1 MEIAPKTFTKLCRSR
16 TNLCYKKDSLPLP
29 LTTICRIASI
39 RGALRGACVMKKKRL
54 GEILRERNQVSVEN
68 LDKAIQDQQVKL
80 VHLGELLLQRGA
92 VSKPDLVSAL
102 VEVSRIPYFDCHSV
116 EVDAETLQLISARM
130 ARSCCALPL
139 EAVGNKLVVVM
150 AEPQNLR
157 FLDELRFKSGM
168 QISPRLGFRA
178 EVEAAI
184 AINYAS
190 AESEIAAAAATAATT
205 LASTVVSVKEIVLS
219 AADAEMELISS
230 SSQERNVEAMREMQ
244 SELLQKSRTPP
255 AVMLVASMI
264 KAAAERRASDIHIEP
279 HSDDTAIRF
288 RVDGMLRKYQRIP
301 KALQNSVASRIKI
314 LSDMDI
320 AERRAPQDGRFLV
333 KIGGRRIDLHVSTLP
348 TQYGEKVVMRLLEG
362 NTPLQ
367 DLARLGFP
375 QWIEERLRPKL
386 RLPQGMILVTG
397 PTGSGKSTTLYSSLL
412 LIRRPSINIITVEDP
427 VEYAV
432 AGLNQVQVNTKAGLT
447 FASCLRS
454 ILRHDPNVIMIGE
467 IRDKETA
474 EIALK
479 AAQTGHLVLSTL
491 HTNDSV
497 SAVTRLLDLGVPG
510 FQIATSLTAIIAQRL
525 IRRLCICSKSIP
537 TTPEYASQLVLAGI
551 PDPPPFHNAP
561 NGCEICDLT
570 GFKGRIG
577 IYEMLALDD
586 SIRASIREGGHSDE
600 IRTLARHAGMRLMQ
614 EYALEHVRDGLTT
627 LEEVQRVVPFA
638 SVDTVSCAS
647 CGRELSAAYLFWP
660 HCGKKRTGVKAG
672 KPARSKRVALI
683 PQGVLVE

>member
-1 MEIAPKTFTKLCRSR
+1 
-16 TNLCYKKDSLPLP
+16 
-29 LTTICRIASI
+29 
-39 RGALRGACVMKKKRL
+39 MKKKRL
-54 GEILRERNQVSVEN
+54 GEILCERNHVSVEN
-68 LDKAIQDQQVKL
+68 LDKAMQEQQVKL

-92 VSKPDLVSAL
+92 VSKADLVSAL
-102 VEVSRIPYFDCHSV
+102 VETSRIPYFDCHSV
-116 EVDAETLQLISARM
+116 EVDAETLQLITATM

-139 EAVGNKLVVVM
+139 ETVGNKLVVVM

-190 AESEIAAAAATAATT
+190 AESEAAAAVVTAAA
-205 LASTVVSVKEIVLS
+205 ASTVVSVKEIVLS
-219 AADAEMELISS
+219 AADAEMEFISS

-244 SELLQKSRTPP
+244 SELMQKSRTTP

-288 RVDGMLRKYQRIP
+288 RVDGMLREYQRIP
-301 KALQNSVASRIKI
+301 KVLQNSVASRIKI

-333 KIGGRRIDLHVSTLP
+333 KIGGRRIDLRVSTLP

-362 NTPLQ
+362 DAPLQ

-375 QWIEERLRPKL
+375 QWIEERLRPML

-454 ILRHDPNVIMIGE
+454 ILRQDPNVIMIGE

-479 AAQTGHLVLSTL
+479 AAQTGHRVLSTL

-525 IRRLCICSKSIP
+525 IRRLCICSKSVP

-551 PDPPPFHNAP
+551 PDPPPFHNAL

-577 IYEMLALDD
+577 IYEMLAVDEP
-586 SIRASIREGGHSDE
+586 IRAAIREGGNSDE
-600 IRTLARHAGMRLMQ
+600 IRTLARQSGMKLMQ

-638 SVDTVSCAS
+638 PVNTISCVS
-647 CGRELSAAYLFWP
+647 CGRELSPAFLFCP
-660 HCGKKRTGVKAG
+660 HCGKKRNDVKSVKG
-672 KPARSKRVALI
+672 KRL
-683 PQGVLVE
+683 VLVPEGVVNE

>member
-1 MEIAPKTFTKLCRSR
+1 
-16 TNLCYKKDSLPLP
+16 
-29 LTTICRIASI
+29 
-39 RGALRGACVMKKKRL
+39 
-54 GEILRERNQVSVEN
+54 
-68 LDKAIQDQQVKL
+68 
-80 VHLGELLLQRGA
+80 
-92 VSKPDLVSAL
+92 
-102 VEVSRIPYFDCHSV
+102 
-116 EVDAETLQLISARM
+116 
-130 ARSCCALPL
+130 
-139 EAVGNKLVVVM
+139 
-150 AEPQNLR
+150 
-157 FLDELRFKSGM
+157 M
-168 QISPRLGFRA
+168 QISPRLGFRS
-178 EVEAAI
+178 EVEAAL

-190 AESEIAAAAATAATT
+190 AESEAAASVATAAAA
-205 LASTVVSVKEIVLS
+205 ASTVVSVKEIVLS
-219 AADAEMELISS
+219 AADAEMEFISS

-244 SELLQKSRTPP
+244 SELLQKSRTTP

-288 RVDGMLRKYQRIP
+288 RVDGMLREYQRIP
-301 KALQNSVASRIKI
+301 KVLQNSVASRIKI

-333 KIGGRRIDLHVSTLP
+333 KIGGRRIDLRVSTLP

-362 NTPLQ
+362 DAPLQ
-367 DLARLGFP
+367 DLAKLGFP
-375 QWIEERLRPKL
+375 QWIEERLRPML

-454 ILRHDPNVIMIGE
+454 ILRQDPNVIMIGE

-525 IRRLCICSKSIP
+525 IRRLCVCSKSIP

-551 PDPPPFHNAP
+551 EAPRPFHNSP

-577 IYEMLALDD
+577 IYEMLAVDE
-586 SIRASIREGGHSDE
+586 SIRAAIREGGNSEE
-600 IRTLARHAGMRLMQ
+600 IRALARQSGMRLMQ

-638 SVDTVSCAS
+638 PVNTISCAS
-647 CGRELSAAYLFWP
+647 CGRELSPAFLFCP
-660 HCGKKRTGVKAG
+660 HCGRKRDGAKSAKG
-672 KPARSKRVALI
+672 KRLALV
-683 PQGVLVE
+683 PEGAVNE

>member
-1 MEIAPKTFTKLCRSR
+1 
-16 TNLCYKKDSLPLP
+16 
-29 LTTICRIASI
+29 
-39 RGALRGACVMKKKRL
+39 MKKKRL

-68 LDKAIQDQQVKL
+68 LDKAIQDQQGKL

-102 VEVSRIPYFDCHSV
+102 VDLSRIQYFDCTSV
-116 EVDAETLQLISARM
+116 QVDSATLGLISASI

-139 EAVGNKLVVVM
+139 ETAGKKLVVVM
-150 AEPQNLR
+150 AEPQNLL

-168 QISPRLGFRA
+168 QISPRMGFRA

-190 AESEIAAAAATAATT
+190 AESEAAAAKAA
-205 LASTVVSVKEIVLS
+205 AAPNVVSMREIVLS
-219 AADAEMELISS
+219 AGDAEMEFISS

-244 SELLQKSRTPP
+244 SELLQKSRTTP

-279 HSDDTAIRF
+279 HSEDTAIRF
-288 RVDGMLRKYQRIP
+288 RVDGMLREYQRIP

-333 KIGGRRIDLHVSTLP
+333 KIGGRRIDLRVSTLP

-362 NTPLQ
+362 DAPLQ
-367 DLARLGFP
+367 DLAKLGFP
-375 QWIEERLRPKL
+375 SWIEERLRPML

-454 ILRHDPNVIMIGE
+454 ILRQDPNVIMIGE

-497 SAVTRLLDLGVPG
+497 SAITRLLDLGVPG
-510 FQIATSLTAIIAQRL
+510 FQIATSLSAIIAQRL
-525 IRRLCICSKSIP
+525 IRRLCVCSISTP
-537 TTPEYASQLVLAGI
+537 TTPEYASQLVQAGI
-551 PDPPPFHNAP
+551 ADPSPFHNAP

-577 IYEMLALDD
+577 IYEMLALDE

-600 IRTLARHAGMRLMQ
+600 IRTLAQQSGMRLMQ
-614 EYALEHVRDGLTT
+614 EYALEHVREGLTT

-638 SVDTVSCAS
+638 SVTGVHCVSCA
-647 CGRELSAAYLFWP
+647 RELSAAFSFCPYCGRKRNSGKTVKPKRMALF
-660 HCGKKRTGVKAG
+660 
-672 KPARSKRVALI
+672 
-683 PQGVLVE
+683 PQGVVNE

>member
-1 MEIAPKTFTKLCRSR
+1 
-16 TNLCYKKDSLPLP
+16 
-29 LTTICRIASI
+29 
-39 RGALRGACVMKKKRL
+39 MKKKRL
-54 GEILRERNQVSVEN
+54 GEILRERNHVSVEN
-68 LDKAIQDQQVKL
+68 LDKAIQDQQGKL

-92 VSKPDLVSAL
+92 VSKSDLVSAL
-102 VEVSRIPYFDCHSV
+102 MEASRIPYFDCSNV
-116 EVDAETLQLISARM
+116 EVDAETLSLISATM

-139 EAVGNKLVVVM
+139 ETAGNKLVVVM
-150 AEPQNLR
+150 AEPQNLH
-157 FLDELRFKSGM
+157 FLDELRFKAGM

-190 AESEIAAAAATAATT
+190 AASEAAAAAATAA
-205 LASTVVSVKEIVLS
+205 ATVVSVKEIVLS
-219 AADAEMELISS
+219 AADTEMEFISS

-244 SELLQKSRTPP
+244 SELLQKSRTTP

-288 RVDGMLRKYQRIP
+288 RVDGMLREYQRIP

-333 KIGGRRIDLHVSTLP
+333 KIGGRRIDLRVSTLP

-362 NTPLQ
+362 DAPLQ
-367 DLARLGFP
+367 DLAKLGFP
-375 QWIEERLRPKL
+375 KWIEERLRPML
-386 RLPQGMILVTG
+386 VLPQGMILVTG

-454 ILRHDPNVIMIGE
+454 ILRQDPNVIMIGE

-525 IRRLCICSKSIP
+525 IRRLCVCSKSVP
-537 TTPEYASQLVLAGI
+537 TSPEYATQLLQAGI
-551 PDPPPFHNAP
+551 SDPPAFHNAP

-577 IYEMLALDD
+577 IYEMLALDE
-586 SIRASIREGGHSDE
+586 SIRASIREGGNTDE
-600 IRTLARHAGMRLMQ
+600 IRTLARQGGMKLMQ

-638 SVDTVSCAS
+638 SVSAVHCVS
-647 CGRELSAAYLFWP
+647 CGRELSPAFLFCP
-660 HCGKKRTGVKAG
+660 HCGTERNPAKTMKAR
-672 KPARSKRVALI
+672 RSNLVI
-683 PQGVLVE
+683 QGVEGE

>member
-1 MEIAPKTFTKLCRSR
+1 
-16 TNLCYKKDSLPLP
+16 
-29 LTTICRIASI
+29 
-39 RGALRGACVMKKKRL
+39 MKKKRL

-68 LDKAIQDQQVKL
+68 LDKAIQDQQGKL

-102 VEVSRIPYFDCHSV
+102 VEVSRIPYFDCHAV
-116 EVDAETLQLISARM
+116 EVDAATLRLITPAM

-139 EAVGNKLVVVM
+139 EIAGNRLLVVM
-150 AEPQNLR
+150 AEPQNLH

-184 AINYAS
+184 AMNYPS
-190 AESEIAAAAATAATT
+190 VESEAAAANIPAAP
-205 LASTVVSVKEIVLS
+205 TVVSLQEIVLS
-219 AADAEMELISS
+219 SADAEMEFISS
-230 SSQERNVEAMREMQ
+230 SSQERNVEAMKEMQ
-244 SELLQKSRTPP
+244 SELRMKSRTTP

-279 HSDDTAIRF
+279 HSEDTAIRF
-288 RVDGMLRKYQRIP
+288 RVDGMLREYQRVP

-333 KIGGRRIDLHVSTLP
+333 KIGGRRIDLRVSTLP

-362 NTPLQ
+362 DAPLQ
-367 DLARLGFP
+367 DLSKLGFP
-375 QWIEERLRPKL
+375 RWIEERLRPML

-454 ILRHDPNVIMIGE
+454 ILRQDPNVIMIGE

-497 SAVTRLLDLGVPG
+497 SAVTRLLDLGIPG

-525 IRRLCICSKSIP
+525 IRRLCVCAKPLATS
-537 TTPEYASQLVLAGI
+537 PEYASQLVQAGI
-551 PDPPPFHNAP
+551 LDPPPFHNAP

-577 IYEMLALDD
+577 IYEMLALDEP
-586 SIRASIREGGHSDE
+586 IRASIREGGHSDE
-600 IRTLARHAGMRLMQ
+600 IRTLARQNGMKLMQ

-638 SVDTVSCAS
+638 SATGVYCGGCA
-647 CGRELSAAYLFWP
+647 RELSAAFSFCP
-660 HCGKKRTGVKAG
+660 FCGKKRTAAKTPKAP
-672 KPARSKRVALI
+672 KAKRLALV
-683 PQGVLVE
+683 PQGVVNE